1 MSDFLREQKIEEK
14 IQRKAEYNYR
24 IIAIIAYWAKTRKR
38 DYGKLTTT
46 TKVMFKREVNKINN
60 NKTETTQRN
69 NEAQEYIT

>member
-24 IIAIIAYWAKTRKR
+24 IIAIIAYWAKNRKR

-46 TKVMFKREVNKINN
+46 SEVMSK
-60 NKTETTQRN
+60 
-69 NEAQEYIT
+69 